1 MRVVVGAFAAYSF
14 AATVVSVSWYLRR
27 SSPALSVPSALTW
40 AVLSY
45 APWLGVAVLVWA
57 TLRRFGAGWRAAG
70 CLAAAMPV
78 LAPLIALLNAG
89 TDLAFLDRQWTWAER
104 ASRAIDRLPVVIL
117 LYTAVVAVGFAAA
130 AWARTREAHDR
141 IRTLTAALAAARAVE
156 GEQVQRLLVA
166 TGRARTS
173 VAVSDIEWLA
183 SAGNYVVVHWQ
194 AREGLVRDT
203 LQAMETRLDPRLF
216 TRIHRSSLIN
226 LARVG
231 QVQPLSDGSWRLTMN
246 SGAELVVSR
255 TYRDAVLVKLGRSDL
270 GSSPPGSPQGR
281 PAR

>member
-1 MRVVVGAFAAYSF
+1 MRWLGRPPVRVVLGAFAAYSF

-89 TDLAFLDRQWTWAER
+89 TDLAFLDRQWTWAEG

-166 TGRARTS
+166 TEVRARPATMS
-173 VAVSDIEWLA
+173 WSTGRRARAWSATPSRPWRPGLIRACSPA
-183 SAGNYVVVHWQ
+183 SIV
-194 AREGLVRDT
+194 
-203 LQAMETRLDPRLF
+203 
-216 TRIHRSSLIN
+216 
-226 LARVG
+226 
-231 QVQPLSDGSWRLTMN
+231 
-246 SGAELVVSR
+246 
-255 TYRDAVLVKLGRSDL
+255 
-270 GSSPPGSPQGR
+270 
-281 PAR
+281 PA